1 MTPAAQ
7 IPRTTL
13 IGRLLDAGR
22 RNIGLS
28 VGVLVAFIAIAD
40 FGSGDEVSLGV
51 LYVLPVMVAATAFST
66 VELVLLSAICAVL
79 RGTMIAANG
88 PLDSLLR
95 GMLAFSAY
103 IGTGL
108 FIVQLVKN
116 RTLAVQHVA
125 ELKQEEALRLEAE
138 DQMKLL
144 AESSP
149 AAIFTLD
156 ENASILTANDAAREM
171 LGFPGKRPI
180 QGQSV
185 GDLLPILAD
194 ALKLDADRG
203 NFRTAAQSR
212 GRRVDGRE
220 FVAHTWFSTYRT
232 PGGAKR
238 LAAIAVDYSEEV
250 REREEQNLQQLLDN
264 NRIIAAAVSH
274 EIRNVCGAVSLVYSN
289 LRRLPDLGANED
301 FQALGTLVAT
311 LERIASTELQSK
323 AARKLG
329 SVDLGEILGHLN
341 IVIEP
346 AWSDQD
352 GMVRWKLPPKV
363 PHVVAEPFG
372 LMQAFLNL
380 TQNSLRAVQAS
391 STKELA
397 IETGAQNGTVTV
409 SFSDSGPGVRN
420 PQRLFEPFQQGSDH
434 VGLGLYVSRAILRSY
449 GGDLRY
455 EPVSGKCRFVAY
467 LQAAGGRS

>member
-1 MTPAAQ
+1 MTSGLQA
-7 IPRTTL
+7 PRTSL
-13 IGRLLDAGR
+13 VGRLLDAGR
-22 RNIGLS
+22 RNIGVS
-28 VGVLVAFIAIAD
+28 VGVLVAFIAVAD
-40 FGSGDEVSLGV
+40 FGSGNEVSLGV
-51 LYVLPVMVAATAFST
+51 LYVLPVMVAATAFSP

-79 RGTMIAANG
+79 RGTMISANSA
-88 PLDSLLR
+88 LDSVLR
-95 GMLAFSAY
+95 GLLAFAAY

-116 RTLAVQHVA
+116 RRLAVEHLDA
-125 ELKQEEALRLEAE
+125 LRQEEALRLEAE

-149 AAIFTLD
+149 AAIFTID
-156 ENASILTANDAAREM
+156 DNASILTANDAAREM
-171 LGFPGKRPI
+171 LGFPAGRPI
-180 QGQSV
+180 RGQSV
-185 GDLLPILAD
+185 SDLLPIFSD
-194 ALKLDADRG
+194 ALKMDSG
-203 NFRTAAQSR
+203 EGQFRTAAQSR
-212 GRRVDGRE
+212 GRRIDGRE

-232 PGGAKR
+232 PAGSKR

-289 LRRLPDLGANED
+289 LRRLPNLGNNED

-323 AARKLG
+323 AARRLAN
-329 SVDLGEILGHLN
+329 VDLAEILGHLN

-346 AWSDQD
+346 TWSDQE
-352 GMVRWKLPPKV
+352 GSVRWKLPAKV

-380 TQNSLRAVQAS
+380 TQNSLRAVQDS
-391 STKELA
+391 PKKELA
-397 IETGAQNGTVTV
+397 IETGSVNGTVTV
-409 SFSDSGPGVRN
+409 SFADSGPGVRN

-455 EPVSGKCRFVAY
+455 EPLAGQCRFVAY
-467 LQAAGGRS
+467 LQAAGAK